1 MLARTLPLGPF
12 QANCHIIACPKT
24 GELAIIDG
32 GEESKTILSGI
43 DGLARETKVPLR
55 AKYLLHTHA
64 HLDHIAAAGELKKA
78 LPGAT
83 IALHPADEP
92 LWQGLGEQARFFGLN
107 YAAPPAVDTLLL
119 DGQELALGSLKIRV
133 IHTPGHSP
141 GGVCFLV
148 EEAGQKAVVYTGDTL
163 FHGSIGRTD
172 LWGGNTDQLLTS
184 IRERLL
190 TLDPLTIVRS
200 GHGPDTTIGE
210 EKEENPF
217 L

>member
-12 QANCHIIACPKT
+12 QANCHIIVCPKT
-24 GELAIIDG
+24 GAFAIIDS
-32 GEESKTILSGI
+32 GEEPQQILAEIDSLSKEAAL
-43 DGLARETKVPLR
+43 PLK
-55 AKYLLHTHA
+55 AKYLLYTHA
-64 HLDHIAAAGELKKA
+64 HLDHIAASGGLKKA
-78 LPGAT
+78 FPEAT
-83 IALHPADEP
+83 IALHPGDEP

-107 YAAPPAVDTLLL
+107 YGAPPSVNKSLE
-119 DGQELALGSLKIRV
+119 DGQEIQVGSLKIRV

-148 EEAGQKAVVYTGDTL
+148 EETGQKPVLYTGDTL
-163 FHGSIGRTD
+163 FQSGIGRTD
-172 LWGGNTDQLLTS
+172 LWGGNTDQLLKS

-190 TLDPLTIVRS
+190 TLDPATIVRS
-200 GHGPDTTIGE
+200 GHGPDSTIGE